1 MDADLEPIY
10 DDRDERAGVKFND
23 ADLIGLPLR
32 VTVSARSLKN
42 GGLEFKR
49 RDKANRWMVPLEEGL
64 AAVQSELKKLHQDLL
79 DRFEVLSGG

>member
-32 VTVSARSLKN
+32 VTVSARSLQN
-42 GGLEFKR
+42 DGLEFKR
-49 RDKANRWMVPLEEGL
+49 RDQEERWIVPLEEGL
-64 AAVQSELKKLHQDLL
+64 AAVRFELKKLHQDLL
-79 DRFEVLSGG
+79 DRFEPNLGG